1 VASHQSED
9 AQIPPVLD
17 RRISARARSVPASK
31 IRRMFNLAEPMADVV
46 SLAIGQPDFPTPA
59 HIVAAAKA
67 AMDRGHTR
75 YTHGLGIPELRAAIA
90 EKVRGR
96 NGLTVDADC
105 VAVTVGAME
114 GLILTLL
121 ATLDAGDEVL
131 IPNPGYTN
139 FMGQVLMVGATP
151 ISYPVV
157 PPDFHIDIAA
167 LRGSITERTRVI
179 ILCTPANP
187 TGAVLS
193 LDNLQEVAA
202 VAREHDLLV
211 LSDETYEALVYDG
224 HHVSIGG
231 LPGMLD
237 STVSVFSFSKAY
249 AMTGWRIGYVVAPHD
264 LIQTMSVLQENVVSC
279 ASSVSQYAALAALE
293 GPQTCVQEMLDIYN
307 QRRHY
312 MVDALNQMDGVQ
324 CPMPSGA
331 FYAFPDISQ
340 LSASSDALA
349 DRLLRQAHVATVPGT
364 AFNTRGEG
372 FLRLSYATSM
382 DTLQEAM
389 ERLHA
394 GIQPIHDANLAGH
407 DRLHSGEGGSYQP
420 V

>member
-1 VASHQSED
+1 VASHESED
-9 AQIPPVLD
+9 ARPPQVLD
-17 RRISARARSVPASK
+17 HRISARARSVPASK
-31 IRRMFNLAEPMADVV
+31 IRRMFNMAEPMADVV
-46 SLAIGQPDFPTPA
+46 NLAIGQPDFPTPA
-59 HIVAAAKA
+59 HIIAAAKA

-90 EKVRGR
+90 EKVRAR
-96 NGLTVDADC
+96 NRLLVDVDC

-121 ATLDAGDEVL
+121 TTLDAGDEVL

-139 FMGQVLMVGATP
+139 FMGQVLLVGATP
-151 ISYPVV
+151 ISYPVD
-157 PPDFHIDIAA
+157 PPDFQIDIAA
-167 LRGSITERTRVI
+167 LRACITKRTRVI

-193 LDNLQEVAA
+193 LENLREVAT

-224 HHVSIGG
+224 HHVSIGA

-237 STVSVFSFSKAY
+237 CTVSVFSFSKAY

-279 ASSVSQYAALAALE
+279 ASSVSQYAALAALQ
-293 GPQTCVQEMLDIYN
+293 GPQNCVREMLDIYN

-312 MVDALNQMDGVQ
+312 MVDALNQMEGVR

-331 FYAFPDISQ
+331 FYVFPDISQ
-340 LSASSDALA
+340 LSASSDDLA
-349 DRLLRQAHVATVPGT
+349 DRLLQQAYVATVPGT

-389 ERLHA
+389 KRLHA
-394 GIQPIHDANLAGH
+394 TIQSLHDANLS
-407 DRLHSGEGGSYQP
+407 REVS
-420 V
+420 

>member
-1 VASHQSED
+1 VASHESED
-9 AQIPPVLD
+9 VRTPRVVD

-31 IRRMFNLAEPMADVV
+31 IRRMFNMAEPMADVV

-67 AMDRGHTR
+67 ALDRGHTR
-75 YTHGLGIPELRAAIA
+75 YTHGLGISELRAAIA

-121 ATLDAGDEVL
+121 TTLDAGDEVL

-167 LRGSITERTRVI
+167 LRASITERTRVI

-293 GPQTCVQEMLDIYN
+293 GPQDCVREMLDIYN

-312 MVDALNQMDGVQ
+312 MVDALNQMDGVR

-331 FYAFPDISQ
+331 FYVFPDISQ
-340 LSASSDALA
+340 LSASSVDLA

-394 GIQPIHDANLAGH
+394 GIQAAPTAVFP
-407 DRLHSGEGGSYQP
+407 GS
-420 V
+420 